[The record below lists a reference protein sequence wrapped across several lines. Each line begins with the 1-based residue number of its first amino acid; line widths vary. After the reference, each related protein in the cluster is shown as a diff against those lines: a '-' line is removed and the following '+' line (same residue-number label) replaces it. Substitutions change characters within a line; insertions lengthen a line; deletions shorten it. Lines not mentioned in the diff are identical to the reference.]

1 MGLLVRWWGVKE
13 SLGLLSLLQGFLTV
27 LWHGL
32 IRHLVKAYRP
42 LSKQC
47 FQMNKVH
54 RKNYT

>member
-1 MGLLVRWWGVKE
+1 MRWWGVKE